1 MRYLIFCNFSYIF
14 LNHYTIRQNILQSNR
29 LLERHLKS
37 KEDQMNS
44 LNPFMGIYAVGFFAR
59 MSYALAR
66 SPVLPLFALYF
77 GASPEAIGWVVGIS
91 TVTGIFFKLPA
102 GAISDVIGRKKTMLV
117 GLIVFAVM
125 PFTYLWVKNV
135 QLLMVIRFLHGFATA
150 IYGPVSMAVI
160 AEIAGNK
167 KGEMLSWFS
176 SITIIGNLLGAPV
189 GGWVLYSMSKT
200 AALSLGDF
208 QKVYLLSGCAGL
220 ISLFCAWRYLKGE
233 ETIQK
238 GIGLKSAFSK
248 FLSGIHE
255 VMSDRRVVITSSA
268 EGLQNMT
275 MGALEAFLPIYA
287 VKVVG
292 LNEFQAGLLWGI
304 QVLVTIVS
312 KPIMGKFSDG
322 SGRKGVIATGMVL
335 CAVSFACVPL
345 LKTFYL
351 LLITAAFFGVGEAFV
366 TSSSAALIADLCKK
380 RHFGTAMGTF
390 GTIFDIGHASGPIL
404 AGALI
409 AAWDYLY
416 AFWLMAAI
424 LLIFVPVFM
433 LGVDVDSPRNN
444 Q

>member
-1 MRYLIFCNFSYIF
+1 
-14 LNHYTIRQNILQSNR
+14 
-29 LLERHLKS
+29 
-37 KEDQMNS
+37 
-44 LNPFMGIYAVGFFAR
+44 MGIYAVGFFAR

-77 GASPEAIGWVVGIS
+77 GAGPEAIGWVVGIS

-117 GLIVFAVM
+117 GLVVFAVM

-160 AEIAGNK
+160 ADIAGNK

-176 SITIIGNLLGAPV
+176 SVTIIGNLLGAPV

-200 AALSLGDF
+200 ASLSLGDF

-238 GIGLKSAFSK
+238 GIGLKNAFSR
-248 FLSGIHE
+248 FTSGIKE
-255 VMSDRRVVITSSA
+255 VVSDRRVVITSSA

-287 VKVVG
+287 VKVIG

-304 QVLVTIVS
+304 QVLVTIIS

-322 SGRKGVIATGMVL
+322 SGRKTLIAIGMVL

-351 LLITAAFFGVGEAFV
+351 LLMAAAFFGFGEAFV
-366 TSSSAALIADLCKK
+366 TSSSAALIADICKK

-404 AGALI
+404 AGVLI
-409 AAWDYLY
+409 AKWDYLH

-433 LGVDVDSPRNN
+433 LSVDVDKPISIAYSKTG
-444 Q
+444 